1 MTFLRSCFL
10 YVHIKTGSRFAR
22 SHRFLMGSPLWF
34 LYRPHCYAKFVA
46 KTAAVEA
53 PSGHC
58 FLCMCSTCNL
68 LFSLESAGPTN
79 ICLLS
84 IWQHCKC
91 TKVRLD
97 RIESSDESW
106 IIIVWHGKSLV
117 NRFQTTGKAGT
128 KNMPYLDNSE
138 SKLDEIHPCI

>member
-1 MTFLRSCFL
+1 MPPPPLPYFFRSVYPISSRGQIMPITIHITIRPAHPSGFSDLLRTSFL
-10 YVHIKTGSRFAR
+10 YVHIKTCRRFAR
-22 SHRFLMGSPLWF
+22 SYRFLMGSPLWF

-68 LFSLESAGPTN
+68 LFSLESAGPTD

-84 IWQHCKC
+84 IWQHC
-91 TKVRLD
+91 TKLRLD
-97 RIESSDESW
+97 RIQSSDN
-106 IIIVWHGKSLV
+106 L
-117 NRFQTTGKAGT
+117 
-128 KNMPYLDNSE
+128 
-138 SKLDEIHPCI
+138 

>member
-1 MTFLRSCFL
+1 MGQGGNPPPPPPIFSDLLTLSHLGDRLCPSKFTLPLAPRTHPDFQIFLRTSFL
-10 YVHIKTGSRFAR
+10 YVHIKTSRRFAR
-22 SHRFLMGSPLWF
+22 SYRFLMGSPLWF

-68 LFSLESAGPTN
+68 LFSLESAGPTD

-84 IWQHCKC
+84 IWQHC
-91 TKVRLD
+91 TKLRLD
-97 RIESSDESW
+97 RIQSSDN
-106 IIIVWHGKSLV
+106 L
-117 NRFQTTGKAGT
+117 
-128 KNMPYLDNSE
+128 
-138 SKLDEIHPCI
+138 

>member
-1 MTFLRSCFL
+1 MGRSPSGSLSYFDRSHLGDRLFPPLYYTPPNFMTFLRSCFL
-10 YVHIKTGSRFAR
+10 YVHIKTGSLFVR
-22 SHRFLMGSPLWF
+22 SYRFLMGSPLWF

-58 FLCMCSTCNL
+58 FLCTCSTCNL

-97 RIESSDESW
+97 RIESSDES
-106 IIIVWHGKSLV
+106 
-117 NRFQTTGKAGT
+117 
-128 KNMPYLDNSE
+128 
-138 SKLDEIHPCI
+138 